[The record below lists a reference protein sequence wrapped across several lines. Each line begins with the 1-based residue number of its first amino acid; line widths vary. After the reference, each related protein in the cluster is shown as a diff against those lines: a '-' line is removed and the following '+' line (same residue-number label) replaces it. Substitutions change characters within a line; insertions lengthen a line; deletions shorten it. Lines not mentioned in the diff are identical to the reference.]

1 MTVALTPAEDE
12 HQALMLHLSEQRE
25 DIELLLHQDAVIRC
39 LSRLDQHRKSVLEY
53 FRGLD
58 VFFDPPLLLPQSAS
72 SHASRELISA
82 AREAFWPR
90 ELENRF
96 EYCFSHRDPGLD
108 DTEQL
113 ERVRAKYAC
122 WLVSCC
128 CHHYHLPLPLLSLTY
143 HYCLPLLLTFT
154 TSAPLLLT
162 TATYLPLLRS
172 TTAYHYYFCTTTD
185 HYNVP
190 LLCRQNS

>member
-1 MTVALTPAEDE
+1 MACALTPAEDL
-12 HQALMLHLSEQRE
+12 HQALMLDLSEQPTRIEDLLYRDAGLRHSLTQLDHHRE
-25 DIELLLHQDAVIRC
+25 D
-39 LSRLDQHRKSVLEY
+39 VLVFFE
-53 FRGLD
+53 GLD
-58 VFFDPPLLLPQSAS
+58 VLFDLQSAS
-72 SHASRELISA
+72 PHASRELICA

-96 EYCFSHRDPGLD
+96 HYCFSHRDPRLGD
-108 DTEQL
+108 EVEQL

-128 CHHYHLPLPLLSLTY
+128 CHHYHLPLPLLPLTN

-162 TATYLPLLRS
+162 TATYLPLLRT